1 MNCFIGIILILDIQ
15 IFRAPALP
23 VDKRVMVSLSP
34 IDVSFSTGI
43 SLRTQNTR
51 VRMLVCAH
59 HYENAR
65 VYETIIVIVDHIL
78 TYHQQKNSLQPLA
91 RATEHLFLT
100 NLNVILLPEGKYSL
114 SLRINFGSFLSLFGQ
129 VLGWKRLSPLRT
141 FKTVFHQLMKNLQ
154 CKSQLRQTRFHQT
167 FQHCSFLLLY

>member
-34 IDVSFSTGI
+34 IDVSFFTGI

-78 TYHQQKNSLQPLA
+78 TYHQQKNSL
-91 RATEHLFLT
+91 
-100 NLNVILLPEGKYSL
+100 
-114 SLRINFGSFLSLFGQ
+114 
-129 VLGWKRLSPLRT
+129 
-141 FKTVFHQLMKNLQ
+141 
-154 CKSQLRQTRFHQT
+154 
-167 FQHCSFLLLY
+167 